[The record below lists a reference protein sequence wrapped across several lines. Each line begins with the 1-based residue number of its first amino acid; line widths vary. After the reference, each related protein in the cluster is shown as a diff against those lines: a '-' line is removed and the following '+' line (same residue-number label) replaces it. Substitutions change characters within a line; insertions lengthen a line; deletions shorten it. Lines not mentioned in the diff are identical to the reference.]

1 MALGRLRSMLVVA
14 GVLLALASMVGVASA
29 AGGSAPGGPPVV
41 KGKTLNKPPT
51 GPVVS
56 GATLRNAPAT
66 SIAGDSAALPFTGGD
81 VVLFLGI
88 GLVTFAAGLT
98 MFRRSRPKMVTS

>member
-1 MALGRLRSMLVVA
+1 MALSRFRKILVVA

-29 AGGSAPGGPPVV
+29 AGSAPGGRSIV
-41 KGKTLNKPPT
+41 KGKTLNKPPA
-51 GPVVS
+51 GPVVHA
-56 GATLRNAPAT
+56 ATFHQAPAV
-66 SIAGDSAALPFTGGD
+66 AGGSAALPFTGGD

-98 MFRRSRPKMVTS
+98 MFRRSKPRTIS